1 MSGTGPKKKF
11 ALVIVQIECSHCG
24 EKMLVEAK
32 MDPSIR
38 NSLVECISCRKT
50 FLAVVPGPIVRGPF

>member
-11 ALVIVQIECSHCG
+11 SPVSVQIVCSHCG

-32 MDPSIR
+32 LDPSIR
-38 NSLVECISCRKT
+38 NSMVECIACHKT
-50 FLAVVPGPIVRGPF
+50 FVAVVPGPIVRGPF

>member
-11 ALVIVQIECSHCG
+11 SPVIVQIECSQCG
-24 EKMLVEAK
+24 EKMLVEAQ

-38 NSLVECISCRKT
+38 NSLVECIACRKT
-50 FLAVVPGPIVRGPF
+50 FLAIVPGPIVRGPF